1 MRKDTEVIPLKCIY
15 SQNAKKNKIICL
27 KINLF
32 DTMILGSLVLKSHG
46 QNFNY
51 FFMKNVQG
59 VLMVSEIMYFLC
71 QKIDTR

>member
-51 FFMKNVQG
+51 F
-59 VLMVSEIMYFLC
+59 L
-71 QKIDTR
+71 